1 MATDSGLDISEAHVA
16 AYRRDGALLLKS
28 VIAPEYLELIEGSL
42 EEIYATPGDMT
53 SRVTTAAGKG
63 DTLTDQFASLHN
75 AKLARFIAESPAA
88 EIAGR
93 LMASAQAQFVLDQIF
108 YKQKGHV
115 VCTPW
120 HQDTPFLRV
129 RGGDLARVWVCCDP
143 SPRRLTVQVVRGS
156 QRWNVIYRATGSAD
170 EDAVAVDV
178 GTRFSYSGEYDS
190 ALPELPK
197 IAAYRGSFDIMSWDV
212 EPGDALVFNGN
223 ILHGAEGGFDHPTPR
238 RAFASLWAGDD
249 VRYHVSRS
257 HTVPDLAVLKGT
269 LVPHGAPISDYPQI
283 FPVGWRRAAPSFDAS
298 QGITP

>member
-1 MATDSGLDISEAHVA
+1 MATDSALDISDAHVT
-16 AYRRDGALLLKS
+16 AYHRDGAVLVKS
-28 VIAPEYLELIEGSL
+28 AIAREYLELIERGL
-42 EEIYATPGDMT
+42 DEIYASPGDMT

-63 DTLTDQFASLHN
+63 RTLTDQFASLHN
-75 AKLARFIAESPAA
+75 ENLARFIAKSPVA

-93 LMASAQAQFVLDQIF
+93 LMAGKQAQFVLDQIF

-129 RGGDLARVWVCCDP
+129 RGNDLARVWVCCDP
-143 SPRRLTVQVVRGS
+143 SPRRLTVQIVRGS

-178 GTRFSYSGEYDS
+178 GARFSYTGEYDS
-190 ALPELPK
+190 ALPALPE
-197 IAAYRGSFDIMSWDV
+197 IAAHRESFDIMSWDV

-223 ILHGAEGGFDHPTPR
+223 IIHGAEGGFDHPTPR

-249 VRYHVSRS
+249 ARYHLARG
-257 HTVPDLAVLKGT
+257 HTVPDLAVLKGIA
-269 LVPHGAPISDYPQI
+269 VPHGAPLGEYPQV
-283 FPVGWRRAAPSFDAS
+283 FPIGWRSTAAAVH
-298 QGITP
+298 ILEKA